1 MQTVDAAIK
10 YLGNDPEAKELVKA
24 VKQARSSKDPNKL
37 HELSKHPHRRVHDAV
52 AENEKTAHNTLTRM
66 TDYSVAAARR
76 VAESDETTQARL
88 HKLASHPDESV
99 RDKVAANSK
108 RRDTLHQLA
117 HDPSVNVRQSV
128 AENEKTHPETHQ
140 LLADDPEFIVRY
152 GVAVTTK
159 NHKLLHKMA
168 KRRGEDQEVRYA
180 IADSE
185 YAHQDTLDH
194 LAKDP
199 DRYVRRAVRDNPRTR
214 ESTRRSIKL
223 K

>member
-1 MQTVDAAIK
+1 MNTVEAAEK
-10 YLGNDPEAKELVKA
+10 YFGNDPEVKPLLK
-24 VKQARSSKDPNKL
+24 VIKQARTTKDPNKL
-37 HELSKHPHRRVHDAV
+37 HELSKHPNRHVQNAV
-52 AENEKTAHNTLTRM
+52 AENEKTQHNTLTRM
-66 TDYSVAAARR
+66 TDYNVAAARR
-76 VAESDETTQARL
+76 VADSDKTTQARL
-88 HKLASHPDESV
+88 HKLASHPDKEV
-99 RDKVAANSK
+99 RDRVAFNSK

-117 HDPSVNVRQSV
+117 HDPSVTVRQSV
-128 AENEKTHPETHQ
+128 AGNEKTHPETHQ

-168 KRRGEDQEVRYA
+168 NRRGEDQEVRYA

-185 YAHQDTLDH
+185 YVHPDTLDH

-199 DRYVRRAVRDNPRTR
+199 DRYVRRAVSDNPRTR
-214 ESTRRSIKL
+214 ESTRRKIKL